1 MRRWTILLILLGL
14 ATIPAYSSAQTD
26 ARTQVR
32 TPSGRLSLEM
42 PDIWVARPLPEEEEI
57 EGLDSESIV
66 LGTSHNVIDQ
76 YLNSEPFD
84 GTVIFLSAYPYNVYE
99 PGVLGDVIDMMVDV
113 TVFDEE
119 EIQAVHVGD
128 YPGAEF
134 YFSEADEFFVS
145 EMLFDTGELS
155 YRTITYSTRM
165 DEYELVRE
173 VINTA
178 EFNVMDSD
186 TLLAPDQATRRIT
199 SEDGRLAF
207 EIPSSW
213 LFWIEGDTSLTFA
226 SSGNAYADLSYSF
239 QPSRNDE
246 LVFLMQRLVYSGL
259 RPGELTDGVPD
270 LAVIADRVREENG
283 GLRKNATLTPTDFDG
298 LPMLNAS
305 WLIPGTDGSV
315 LTHTRLL
322 DAGDAVYL
330 IQAQYNP
337 AVQATVDAI
346 LTGMQYNAPA
356 ALPVPGEVGLEVG
369 QLAPDFTLE
378 TLTGGDSSLA
388 DFRGEVVLVNMWATW
403 CGPCHREAPAMQGFY
418 EDYDGAFEILAVNV
432 GETNLDANRFV
443 RDYGLTF
450 LVVMDFNFV
459 VAELYE
465 LNAYPTT
472 YVIGRDG
479 VIIERIRGS
488 FTEQGLRDLLAIYV
502 GR

>member
-1 MRRWTILLILLGL
+1 
-14 ATIPAYSSAQTD
+14 
-26 ARTQVR
+26 
-32 TPSGRLSLEM
+32 
-42 PDIWVARPLPEEEEI
+42 
-57 EGLDSESIV
+57 
-66 LGTSHNVIDQ
+66 
-76 YLNSEPFD
+76 
-84 GTVIFLSAYPYNVYE
+84 
-99 PGVLGDVIDMMVDV
+99 
-113 TVFDEE
+113 
-119 EIQAVHVGD
+119 
-128 YPGAEF
+128 
-134 YFSEADEFFVS
+134 
-145 EMLFDTGELS
+145 
-155 YRTITYSTRM
+155 
-165 DEYELVRE
+165 VRE
-173 VINTA
+173 VIDTA
-178 EFNVMDSD
+178 EFTVIDSD

-207 EIPSSW
+207 EIPSNW
-213 LFWIEGDTSLTFA
+213 LYWIEGDTSLTFA

-239 QPSRNDE
+239 QPSRNEE

-270 LAVIADRVREENG
+270 LAIIADRVREENG

-337 AVQATVDAI
+337 AVQSTVDAI

-356 ALPVPGEVGLEVG
+356 ALPIPGEVGLEVG
-369 QLAPDFTLE
+369 QLAPDFTLQ
-378 TLTGGDSSLA
+378 TLTGSDSSLV

-432 GETNLDANRFV
+432 GETNLDAGRFV

-450 LVVMDFNFV
+450 PVVMDFNIV

-472 YVIGRDG
+472 NVIGRDG